1 MGKILRFVCMSIGL
15 MLLTA
20 TVSRAQNGS
29 VRGHVVDNETDE
41 TVVGASV
48 VLKGTTTGVTT
59 EADGKFT
66 LEGVPAGSATLTI
79 SFIGYTSKEVTVTV
93 AAGKAVNAGTIRL
106 ASEAIGLDEISVVA
120 SIGIDRKTPVALS
133 TVRTETIETKLGN
146 QEFPEILQNTPG
158 VYVNKAGGGYGDSQI
173 TIRGFES
180 TNVGILINGIPVNDM
195 ENGTVYWSNWV
206 GLANAAGTVQVQRGL
221 GASKVAIPSVGG
233 TINVISKASSAQRGG
248 SVFFGVGNNNY
259 QKQTLALNT
268 GLSEKGF
275 ALSMSLGQTKGDGYA
290 DGTQFSGYEY
300 YVAIAKKFNTQHEI
314 TFTAL
319 GAQQRHGQRQNRS
332 TIETIRDNKRGIRYN
347 PDWGYKN
354 GKVVWAEDNFYT
366 KPLFS
371 LNHYWT
377 INENTELSTVAYAS
391 FGTGGGGGTTSVSGA
406 PPVFGTDVSGGAL
419 RTDGA
424 IDFDAIVD
432 MNEARGAAGSASI
445 LRASRND
452 HTWYGLLSTLNK
464 QVGSNLNILGGV
476 DFRYYY
482 GEHFTDLTDLLG
494 GQFYP
499 DKTNVNNPGAR
510 AEEGDKI
517 LYNNDNVVLWEGAF
531 LQGEY
536 SLDKLTTFITLQGS
550 NTSYKRKDYFNYL
563 DSDPNQETPYYN
575 FFGWGAKGG
584 ANYNVSDKH
593 NVFANI
599 GYFERAPFVDAV
611 FRNFRNDV
619 NKDATPEKITSFEVG
634 YGYRSGI
641 LTANANVYYTRWAD
655 KFFAQNVPPA
665 EAGGTP
671 LTANILGV
679 NALHKGIEIDVK
691 AQPTSNFSMNGMLSI
706 GDWTWQNNVTDV
718 PVFNDQQEL
727 VRTVNLFIKDT
738 HVGGS
743 AQLTGALGARYELF
757 DDFNLAFDYTYFANN
772 YAYYDP
778 LTRNDEKFSGKDAWE
793 IPDFGLV
800 DVNASYKFIISEG
813 IKGTLSG
820 NVYNLFDTDNIKN
833 ANDGANN
840 DWQTAQVYYGFGRTW
855 SLGLKIS
862 F

>member
-1 MGKILRFVCMSIGL
+1 MGKILRFACMSIGL

-20 TVSRAQNGS
+20 TVSRAQSGS
-29 VRGHVVDNETDE
+29 VRGTVVDNETDE

-48 VLKGTTTGVTT
+48 LLKGTSTGVTT
-59 EADGKFT
+59 GADGKFT
-66 LEGVPAGSATLTI
+66 LEGVPAGSATITI
-79 SFIGYTSKEVTVTV
+79 SFIGYSSKEVTVTV
-93 AAGKAVNAGTIRL
+93 TADKAANAGTIRL
-106 ASEAIGLDEISVVA
+106 ASEAIGLDEISIVA

-133 TVRTETIETKLGN
+133 TVRAEVIETKLGN
-146 QEFPEILQNTPG
+146 QEFPEILQTTPG

-180 TNVGILINGIPVNDM
+180 TNVGVLINGIPVNDM

-233 TINVISKASSAQRGG
+233 TINVISKASAAQRGG
-248 SVFFGVGNNNY
+248 SVFYGVGNNNY

-275 ALSMSLGQTKGDGYA
+275 ALSLSLGQTKGDGYA
-290 DGTQFSGYEY
+290 DGTQFNGYEY
-300 YVAIAKKFNTQHEI
+300 YVNIAKKFNTRHEI

-332 TIETIRDNKRGIRYN
+332 LISTIQDNKRGIRYN

-377 INENTELSTVAYAS
+377 INETTELSTVAYAS
-391 FGTGGGGGTTSVSGA
+391 FGTGGGGGTTGE
-406 PPVFGTDVSGGAL
+406 TAL
-419 RTDGA
+419 FNANRTDGA
-424 IDFDAIVD
+424 IDFDAI
-432 MNEARGAAGSASI
+432 MELNKAAGAAGSRAI

-452 HTWYGLLSTLNK
+452 HKWYGALSTLNK
-464 QVGSNLNILGGV
+464 QVSANLNILGGL

-482 GEHFTDLTDLLG
+482 GEHFTELTDLLDG
-494 GQFYP
+494 EHYL
-499 DKTNVNNPGAR
+499 DKTNKNNPMHYAK
-510 AEEGDKI
+510 EGDKI

-531 LQGEY
+531 VQGEY
-536 SLDKLTTFITLQGS
+536 TMDKLTTFITLQGS
-550 NTSYKRKDYFNYL
+550 NTSYKRIDYFNYL
-563 DSDPNQETPYYN
+563 DSDANQETPYYN

-584 ANYNVSDKH
+584 ANYNLTDNH

-619 NKDATPEKITSFEVG
+619 NKNAEPEKITSFELG

-655 KFFAQNVPPA
+655 KFFAQNVAPA
-665 EAGGTP
+665 VPGTP
-671 LTANILGV
+671 ALTANILGV
-679 NALHKGIEIDVK
+679 NAIHKGLEIDLK
-691 AQPTSNFSMNGMLSI
+691 ATPTSNLTLNGMLSV
-706 GDWTWQNNVTDV
+706 GDWRWQNNLTDV
-718 PVFNDQQEL
+718 PVFNDQQ
-727 VRTVNLFIKDT
+727 VQVATVNLYIKDT

-743 AQLTGALGARYELF
+743 AQTTAALGARYELF
-757 DDFNLAFDYTYFANN
+757 NDFNLAVDYTYFANN
-772 YAYYDP
+772 YAYYDA
-778 LTRNDEKFSGKDAWE
+778 LTRSNESYSGKDPWKM
-793 IPDFGLV
+793 PDFGLV
-800 DVNASYKFIISEG
+800 DLNATYKFAISEG
-813 IKGTLSG
+813 VNGTLSG

-833 ANDGANN
+833 ANDGSNS
-840 DWQTAQVYYGFGRTW
+840 DWNTALVYYGFGRTW
-855 SLGLKIS
+855 SLGLKIN

>member
-1 MGKILRFVCMSIGL
+1 MGKILRFACMSIGL

-20 TVSRAQNGS
+20 TVSLAQSGS
-29 VRGHVVDNETDE
+29 IRGAVVDNETDE

-48 VLKGTTTGVTT
+48 LLKGTSIGVTT
-59 EADGKFT
+59 DVDGKFK
-66 LEGVPAGSATLTI
+66 LEGIPAGSATITI

-93 AAGKAVNAGTIRL
+93 TADKVANAGQVRL
-106 ASEAIGLDEISVVA
+106 ASEAIGLDEISIVA

-133 TVRTETIETKLGN
+133 TVRAEAIETKLGN
-146 QEFPEILQNTPG
+146 QEFPEILQTTPG

-180 TNVGILINGIPVNDM
+180 TNVGVLINGIPVNDM

-233 TINVISKASSAQRGG
+233 TINVISKASAAQRGG

-275 ALSMSLGQTKGDGYA
+275 ALSLSLGQTKGDGYA

-332 TIETIRDNKRGIRYN
+332 TIETIRDNKRDIRYN

-377 INENTELSTVAYAS
+377 INETTELSTVAYAS
-391 FGTGGGGGTTSVSGA
+391 FGTGGGGGTTGETSW
-406 PPVFGTDVSGGAL
+406 FGTNVQGGAQ

-424 IDFDAIVD
+424 IDFDAIMD
-432 MNEARGAAGSASI
+432 LNEANGAAGSRAI

-452 HTWYGLLSTLNK
+452 HKWYGLLSTLNK
-464 QVGSNLNILGGV
+464 QVSANLNVLGGI

-482 GEHFTDLTDLLG
+482 GEHFTELTDLLG
-494 GQFYP
+494 GQYYA
-499 DKTNVNNPGAR
+499 DKTNVNNPTAR
-510 AEEGDKI
+510 AKEGDKI

-536 SLDKLTTFITLQGS
+536 ELDKLTTFITLQGS
-550 NTSYKRKDYFNYL
+550 NTSYKRIDYFNYL
-563 DSDPNQETPYYN
+563 DADPNQETPYYN

-584 ANYNVSDKH
+584 ANYNVTDKH

-611 FRNFRNDV
+611 FRNNRNQV
-619 NKDATPEKITSFEVG
+619 NKDATPEKITSFELG
-634 YGYRSGI
+634 YGYRSGV
-641 LTANANVYYTRWAD
+641 LTANANAYYTRWAD
-655 KFFAQNVPPA
+655 KFFAQNVQPA
-665 EAGGTP
+665 EVGGTP
-671 LTANILGV
+671 LTANVLGV
-679 NALHKGIEIDVK
+679 NAIHKGIEFDLK
-691 AQPTSNFSMNGMLSI
+691 LQPTSNLSLNGMLSV
-706 GDWTWQNNVTDV
+706 GDWRWQNNVTNV
-718 PVFNDQQEL
+718 LVINDQQ
-727 VRTVNLFIKDT
+727 VAVDTVNLYIKDT

-743 AQLTGALGARYELF
+743 AQITGALGARYELF
-757 DDFNLAFDYTYFANN
+757 DDFSLGFDYTYFAKN
-772 YAYYDP
+772 YAYYDA
-778 LTRNDEKFSGKDAWE
+778 LTRRTEDFSGKDAWKM
-793 IPDFGLV
+793 PDFGLV
-800 DVNASYKFIISEG
+800 DLNASYKFIISEG
-813 IKGTLSG
+813 INGTVSG

-833 ANDGANN
+833 SNDGKDSDA
-840 DWQTAQVYYGFGRTW
+840 QTALVYYGFGRTW
-855 SLGLKIS
+855 SLGMKIS